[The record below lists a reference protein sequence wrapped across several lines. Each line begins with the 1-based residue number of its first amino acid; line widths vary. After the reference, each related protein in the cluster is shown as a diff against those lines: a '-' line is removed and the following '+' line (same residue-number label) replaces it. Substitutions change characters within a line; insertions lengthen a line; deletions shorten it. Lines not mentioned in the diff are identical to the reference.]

1 MVTTLQDAEKYGILS
16 AEDLKILEDKI
27 EVQKK
32 NEVLENH
39 PYSIWEGEKNHYWY
53 TYLPDNGNL
62 KLIKRKDKEVLQE
75 VIIKYWNDKE
85 DNPTIIMLC
94 NQWLEKKAEKDNLKE
109 SSLKR

>member
-39 PYSIWEGEKNHYWY
+39 PYSI
-53 TYLPDNGNL
+53 
-62 KLIKRKDKEVLQE
+62 
-75 VIIKYWNDKE
+75 
-85 DNPTIIMLC
+85 
-94 NQWLEKKAEKDNLKE
+94 
-109 SSLKR
+109 